1 MPRKIEALACKNC
14 GATFLASS
22 GRKDRKYCSP
32 GCSHA
37 NSNPQKPN
45 EKQRAFTSMIH
56 IKQKR
61 GKADELTED
70 EVRTAVREYLE
81 KGGKIDKQ
89 PLTFESTQPSAR
101 AQVADSLFVASNQF
115 GDDYYVRRLTK
126 ILQDEEEER

>member
-1 MPRKIEALACKNC
+1 
-14 GATFLASS
+14 
-22 GRKDRKYCSP
+22 
-32 GCSHA
+32 
-37 NSNPQKPN
+37 
-45 EKQRAFTSMIH
+45 MIH